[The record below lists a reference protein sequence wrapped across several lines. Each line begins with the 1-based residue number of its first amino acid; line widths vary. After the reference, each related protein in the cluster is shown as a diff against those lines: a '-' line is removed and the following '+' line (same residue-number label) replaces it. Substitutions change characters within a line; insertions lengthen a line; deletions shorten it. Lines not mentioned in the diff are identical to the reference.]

1 MKQSR
6 QVEDYLKTIYRLQE
20 NDLVRGV
27 DIARDLGVTKP
38 TVSVALKKLESSG
51 LITIHLSRSVELTQ
65 EGERIAKEVTERY
78 DALFGLLT
86 DLGVDEQTA
95 HQDACRM
102 EHGISEQSVK
112 ALNTQR
118 QNLPVTLIKGSLS
131 QPHHKEA

>member
-20 NDLVRGV
+20 NEIVRGV

-51 LITIHLSRSVELTQ
+51 LITVHLSRSVELTQ

-78 DALFGLLT
+78 DTLFGLLT

-95 HQDACRM
+95 HRDACRM
-102 EHGISEQSVK
+102 EHGISD
-112 ALNTQR
+112 R
-118 QNLPVTLIKGSLS
+118 SLS
-131 QPHHKEA
+131 ALIELRQKLCKNTEKF

>member
-20 NDLVRGV
+20 NEIVRGV

-51 LITIHLSRSVELTQ
+51 LITVHLSRSVELTQ

-78 DALFGLLT
+78 DTLFGLLT

-95 HQDACRM
+95 HRDACRM
-102 EHGISEQSVK
+102 EHGISD
-112 ALNTQR
+112 R
-118 QNLPVTLIKGSLS
+118 SLS
-131 QPHHKEA
+131 ALIELRQKLSQNTEKI